1 MAMQTNKR
9 NKTKGILFLLV
20 LSLILG
26 GCRFGYKNL
35 NPGIVAPEIGHID
48 IEGQY
53 KFVEV
58 MSLEEGKFVDATNF
72 SSFTADF
79 ALDSARIGLEILDDP
94 SYQSKLVN
102 TYDFFVQKYRVNP
115 EHLKLLNDSLEVV
128 SISSPD
134 RTFYDIFRLDEN
146 SIAIAKGNNLIK
158 LEKTVFSA
166 SNQAAINNQTGSE
179 PVSEE
184 NALNAIITEPRAGV
198 LIGLR
203 EERETATSLSNYRTL
218 WITNDGEIQE
228 VYEIDNILFPRK
240 EFWKIEVIS
249 EKVNDQVKERLNI
262 YPILGVQ
269 GDDAADARGIAYAG
283 RYINLDFVGNNYV
296 GVNITDNAYKGHESM
311 KYARTLAIDSYT
323 TYQGVGIEEISGED
337 GTNAFLNSF
346 EQIKEKNPELKSIAL
361 DQESFFHSFVLKR
374 NRGHWMMV
382 SRLTSVTET
391 NDEFIEVP
399 IAIKPTQTLI
409 AYDELTVSWNKIVEK
424 VPQAIDAF
432 NAPGNSFLLIRTP
445 KYLMMYMIIGENK
458 LADKPMQMIEIKETE
473 EIIMAEWARGDFV
486 KRWTDV
492 VLKQGEKIIFVQS
505 KK

>member
-1 MAMQTNKR
+1 MT
-9 NKTKGILFLLV
+9 GILFFLL

-35 NPGIVAPEIGHID
+35 NPGVVAPQIGHID

-79 ALDSARIGLEILDDP
+79 TLDSARIGLEILDDP

-115 EHLKLLNDSLEVV
+115 EHLKLLNESLEVV

-166 SNQAAINNQTGSE
+166 SNQAAINNQTGTE
-179 PVSEE
+179 PVREE
-184 NALNAIITEPRAGV
+184 ASLNAIITEPRAGV

-203 EERETATSLSNYRTL
+203 EDRQTATSLSNYRTL
-218 WITNDGEIQE
+218 WITNDGEVQE

-262 YPILGVQ
+262 YPILGIQ
-269 GDDAADARGIAYAG
+269 GENSVDAKEITYAG
-283 RYINLDFVGNNYV
+283 KYLDLDFVGNNYV
-296 GVNITDNAYKGHESM
+296 GVNITDNVYKSHESM
-311 KYARTLAIDSYT
+311 KYARTLAVDSYT
-323 TYQGVGIEEISGED
+323 TYQGVGIQDVSGVEGIS
-337 GTNAFLNSF
+337 AFMNSF
-346 EQIKEKNPELKSIAL
+346 EQIKQKNPELKSIAI
-361 DQESFFHSFVLKR
+361 DQESFLHSFILKR

-382 SRLTSVTET
+382 SRLTSGAEAS
-391 NDEFIEVP
+391 DEFIEEP
-399 IAIKPTQTLI
+399 IALKPTQSLV
-409 AYDELTVSWNKIVEK
+409 AYDELSVSWNKIIEK

-445 KYLMMYMIIGENK
+445 KYLMMYRIIGENK

-473 EIIMAEWARGDFV
+473 EIIMAEWARGEFV

-492 VLKQGEKIIFVQS
+492 VEKQGEKIIFVQS